1 MMLRPS
7 FRCPCFRKSLSL
19 LCLLLL
25 TSCGG
30 GGGDTPPPPPDI
42 SGGWAGTWSGN
53 DPLAGQVT
61 GNWQADVLQSGLAV
75 SGSGTL
81 SGDVD
86 CSDSILSGAVG
97 AGNVPAGTLS
107 RQPCQQNSWTIT
119 SLDLGNRSVS
129 GTWTQPGTG
138 AAGTFTGTQVAK
150 PGGPQIAFFSPQGGG
165 SGAIVTITGS
175 NFDPFTAKNLL
186 SFNNREA
193 AQLLSASPTKIV
205 ARVPPSSPSGPLVLV
220 TPKDMA
226 MSPRSFDGAAGFPSP
241 AGNGSVAV
249 GFLPEGVAATPDGR
263 RVFVANGGDGTVSMI
278 NINSRTILAT
288 TGVLPG
294 GGALSGGIAISPD
307 GRRLYADYYETASG
321 ERGLTVLHGTTNA
334 VLRSIPL
341 AAAQASPRPVNPGGV
356 AVSPDGA
363 LVMVANNVDGGA
375 FYGVDAA
382 SGQIVATVAQGTGSV
397 PTGVAMSPDAR
408 RAYLLFSG
416 TNSLKVFDIATKSVI
431 ATVSLALAPTS
442 LALSPDGERAY
453 VTSATAGTITVIDT
467 AGNLSAATWNG
478 FSGPA
483 GIAISP
489 DGSRIYVANRLAN
502 AVSVVRVADSVVES
516 IVPTGTDPV
525 GIAMAPDG
533 KRAYVTTRMS
543 AAFDE
548 IGGVASLTIAKAGT
562 GMGTVTTQPD
572 LIVCGVNCSAQ
583 FSLGTVVALAAVP
596 DTTSVF
602 AGWSGDPDCS
612 DGIVTMD
619 VGKTCVATF
628 SVTSGGGSGGSGGGS
643 GGCFIATAAYGSP
656 LDPHVTVLRTF
667 RDRYLLTSGAGRAF
681 VAFYYRRS
689 PAMAAFI
696 SRHATLRQLARMLLT
711 PLVFG
716 IEYATGLA
724 PDSKARDGS

>member
-7 FRCPCFRKSLSL
+7 LRCPCLRKLLSL
-19 LCLLLL
+19 LYLLLL

-30 GGGDTPPPPPDI
+30 GGGDAPPPPPDI
-42 SGGWAGTWSGN
+42 SGGWAGTWSGT

-75 SGSGTL
+75 SGNGTL

-97 AGNVPAGTLS
+97 VGTIPAGTLS
-107 RQPCQQNSWTIT
+107 RQPCQQNTWTIT
-119 SLDLGNRSVS
+119 ALDLGNRSVS

-150 PGGPQIAFFSPQGGG
+150 PGGPQIAFFSPQGGT

-175 NFDPFTAKNLL
+175 DFDPFIAKNLL
-186 SFNNREA
+186 SFNNRA
-193 AQLLSASPTKIV
+193 TAQLLSASPTKIV
-205 ARVPPSSPSGPLVLV
+205 ARVPPGSPSGPLFLV

-226 MSPRSFDGAAGFPSP
+226 MSPRSFDGAAGFPRPTS
-241 AGNGSVAV
+241 NGSVAV

-278 NINSRTILAT
+278 SVNSRTILAT
-288 TGVLPG
+288 TGVLPR
-294 GGALSGGIAISPD
+294 GGALSGGIAVSPD
-307 GRRLYADYYETASG
+307 GRRIYADYYETASG

-341 AAAQASPRPVNPGGV
+341 ATAQAPPRPVNPGGV

-363 LVMVANNVDGGA
+363 FIMVANNVDGGA

-382 SGQIVATVAQGTGSV
+382 SGQIVATVALGVGSV

-408 RAYLLFSG
+408 LAYLLFSG
-416 TNSLKVFDIATKSVI
+416 AHCLKVFDIATRSVI
-431 ATVSLALAPTS
+431 ATVSLVMAPTS
-442 LALSPDGERAY
+442 LAVSPDGERAY
-453 VTSATAGTITVIDT
+453 VTSTTAGTVTVVDT
-467 AGNLSAATWNG
+467 AGNLNAAWTG

-483 GIAISP
+483 GIVVSP
-489 DGSRIYVANRLAN
+489 DGSRIYVANSSAH
-502 AVSVVRVADSVVES
+502 AVSVVRAADGVLES
-516 IVPTGTDPV
+516 TVPTGTEPV

-572 LIVCGVNCSAQ
+572 LIACGVNCSAQ
-583 FSLGTVVALAAVP
+583 FSLGTIVTLAAVP
-596 DTTSVF
+596 DSTSVF

-628 SVTSGGGSGGSGGGS
+628 SVTSSGGGGGG

-656 LDPHVTVLRTF
+656 LDPHVTVLRAF

-681 VAFYYRRS
+681 VAFYYRHS
-689 PAMAAFI
+689 PALAAFI
-696 SRHATLRQLARMLLT
+696 SRHAPLRTLARLLLT

-716 IEYATGLA
+716 IEYATGLV
-724 PDSKARDGS
+724 PDGG